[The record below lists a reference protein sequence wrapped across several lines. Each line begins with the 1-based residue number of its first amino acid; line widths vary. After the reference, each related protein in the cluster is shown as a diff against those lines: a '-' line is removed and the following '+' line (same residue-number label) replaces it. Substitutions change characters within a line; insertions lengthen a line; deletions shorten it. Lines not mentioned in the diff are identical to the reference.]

1 MRKLSAISLTLIIAL
16 SLFTSCGEETLVKK
30 QGFFFDTVVNIS
42 LEEDNADKAEDVFTL
57 CSDIEGI
64 FSRTKK
70 DSELWKLNNGK
81 LDSLSPEMKE
91 VLEFSLSVSKA
102 SDGAFDITVSPL
114 IDLWN
119 VKERTSPPTD
129 DEIEEALTQ
138 VGYKNISLSPFKT
151 NGCEIDLGAIAK
163 GYAADKITEQLK
175 NKGVENAIVDLGGNV
190 ALIGEYTVGITD
202 PFTPDQLYAKIKV
215 KDKSAVTSG
224 AYQRYFEY
232 NGKRYHHIIDP
243 RTGECADSGL
253 ASVTVISESSMQ
265 ADALSTA
272 IFVLGK
278 EGISLCKEFPDTD
291 ALLITNDGEI
301 ITTDGFE
308 KKYSLEL
315 INK

>member
-1 MRKLSAISLTLIIAL
+1 MKKFLSTLISIIL
-16 SLFTSCGEETLVKK
+16 SVTLFTSCSEEALVKK

-42 LEEDNADKAEDVFTL
+42 LEEDDADKAEDVFIL
-57 CSDIEGI
+57 CSDLEEI
-64 FSRTKK
+64 FSRTKEN
-70 DSELWKLNNGK
+70 SELWKLNNG
-81 LDSLSPEMKE
+81 DTVSLSPEMKE
-91 VLEFSLSVSKA
+91 VMEFSLSVSKA

-119 VKERTSPPTD
+119 VKERTSPPSD
-129 DEIEEALTQ
+129 DEIEEARSK

-151 NGCEIDLGAIAK
+151 NGCEIDLGAVAK
-163 GYAADKITEQLK
+163 GYAADKIIEQLRS
-175 NKGVENAIVDLGGNV
+175 KGVENAIVDLGGNV
-190 ALIGEYTVGITD
+190 ALLGEYTVGITD
-202 PFTPDQLYAKIKV
+202 PFRPGELYAKIKL

-224 AYQRYFEY
+224 AYQRYFEHD
-232 NGKRYHHIIDP
+232 GKRYHHIIDP
-243 RTGECADSGL
+243 RTGTCADSGL
-253 ASVTVISESSMQ
+253 ASVTVISKSSMQ

-291 ALLITNDGEI
+291 ALLITNDSEI